1 MNGKFVLAGLPS
13 KPQLARS
20 CSRAGRWRLQPEL
33 HTEAKSGLEIGAG
46 SAITQLR
53 EINTGSRIL
62 KAWEKQK
69 KRKQREVCQGFAV
82 LEDGALAHN
91 LQEQEIEQ
99 YYASN
104 VQKNQLV
111 QRDVRI
117 AKRLQDEED
126 QRRRLTDCR
135 RQIEEQDSEYAQT
148 IQEDIRRR
156 AEEARRREEQDEE
169 IAKKLQEEEELEI
182 RRRRLDSGCQGN
194 QTGLLSNREC
204 GRLQT
209 HQRHQPYPVDWRH
222 SEGGSA
228 SRGRLLPPSAT
239 ANRQRTAQL
248 EPADNSGVPGDCPV
262 RQGSSALQYVKNNLD
277 AAPRGPAVV
286 LPEEDCSRSPRAG
299 RVHRGGDFREDEG
312 WVRSG
317 RRGDFQEVDFRDER
331 GYRERVG
338 WVSRELREGEGG
350 ATGYH
355 RDFREREGG
364 TTSSSSHRDFR
375 EREGGASSS
384 NHRDFREREGGASS
398 SNHRDFREREGGAS
412 SSNHRDFREREGG
425 ASSSSS
431 NHRDFRE
438 REGGASSSNHR
449 DFREREGGASSS
461 NHRDFRERE
470 GGASSSSSNHADH
483 RRREGGVMEN
493 GGGACTSHRGDVRVG
508 GANVSSC
515 SRHDDRRER
524 RRQSEHRRSE
534 KFSPSSSE
542 EEEEGGNERRRR
554 RTREHRPHRQHSLPA
569 TPLSPAARDWRKT
582 AEGGSCAGAAPPAGL
597 HVEVAQM
604 GLQDREQVLRDAELA
619 RRLQEEE
626 EEEERLL
633 RKGQRPENDISP
645 PSPAS
650 TGRLWD
656 QAAEE
661 DFRAAQVAQDE
672 EIARFMQRQEMK
684 ASRDLEG
691 QGSRME
697 HSDLTDSSEKRRSQN
712 RKVLPRSWY
721 QNLERAEAS
730 PGQHERLDSEGLPS
744 PREEGSPDRRASPA
758 HRQQQQQHLLPR
770 NIAEELDPTFRV
782 KRQEDAA
789 EEPALPTPAAARSPP
804 GPPCRFHDY
813 TDERAEPTFIP
824 PTKRQS
830 DKISRPKTKDRKEGC
845 KQQ

>member
-1 MNGKFVLAGLPS
+1 M
-13 KPQLARS
+13 
-20 CSRAGRWRLQPEL
+20 
-33 HTEAKSGLEIGAG
+33 TELEIDQ
-46 SAITQLR
+46 SHLPRVQ
-53 EINTGSRIL
+53 
-62 KAWEKQK
+62 
-69 KRKQREVCQGFAV
+69 EVCQGFAV

-209 HQRHQPYPVDWRH
+209 HQRHQPSPVDWRH

-228 SRGRLLPPSAT
+228 SRGRHLPPSAT

-248 EPADNSGVPGDCPV
+248 EPADNSGVPRDCSV

-277 AAPRGPAVV
+277 AAPCGPAVV

-384 NHRDFREREGGASS
+384 
-398 SNHRDFREREGGAS
+398 
-412 SSNHRDFREREGG
+412 
-425 ASSSSS
+425 S

-470 GGASSSSSNHADH
+470 VGVSSSNHRDFREKEGGASSSSNNHADH

-508 GANVSSC
+508 GDNVSSC
-515 SRHDDRRER
+515 SRHGDRRER

-597 HVEVAQM
+597 HAEVAQM

-633 RKGQRPENDISP
+633 RKGQRPGNDISP

-650 TGRLWD
+650 TGRLRD
-656 QAAEE
+656 QAEEEE

-697 HSDLTDSSEKRRSQN
+697 HSDLTDSSERRRSQN
-712 RKVLPRSWY
+712 RK
-721 QNLERAEAS
+721 AEAP

-744 PREEGSPDRRASPA
+744 PREEGSPDRRASSV
-758 HRQQQQQHLLPR
+758 HRQQQHLLPR

>member
-1 MNGKFVLAGLPS
+1 M
-13 KPQLARS
+13 
-20 CSRAGRWRLQPEL
+20 
-33 HTEAKSGLEIGAG
+33 TELEIDQ
-46 SAITQLR
+46 SHLPRVQ
-53 EINTGSRIL
+53 
-62 KAWEKQK
+62 
-69 KRKQREVCQGFAV
+69 EVCQGFAV

-126 QRRRLTDCR
+126 RRRRLADCR

-194 QTGLLSNREC
+194 QTGLLSNRE
-204 GRLQT
+204 
-209 HQRHQPYPVDWRH
+209 
-222 SEGGSA
+222 
-228 SRGRLLPPSAT
+228 
-239 ANRQRTAQL
+239 
-248 EPADNSGVPGDCPV
+248 
-262 RQGSSALQYVKNNLD
+262 
-277 AAPRGPAVV
+277 
-286 LPEEDCSRSPRAG
+286 
-299 RVHRGGDFREDEG
+299 
-312 WVRSG
+312 
-317 RRGDFQEVDFRDER
+317 
-331 GYRERVG
+331 
-338 WVSRELREGEGG
+338 
-350 ATGYH
+350 
-355 RDFREREGG
+355 
-364 TTSSSSHRDFR
+364 
-375 EREGGASSS
+375 
-384 NHRDFREREGGASS
+384 
-398 SNHRDFREREGGAS
+398 
-412 SSNHRDFREREGG
+412 
-425 ASSSSS
+425 
-431 NHRDFRE
+431 
-438 REGGASSSNHR
+438 
-449 DFREREGGASSS
+449 
-461 NHRDFRERE
+461 
-470 GGASSSSSNHADH
+470 
-483 RRREGGVMEN
+483 
-493 GGGACTSHRGDVRVG
+493 
-508 GANVSSC
+508 
-515 SRHDDRRER
+515 
-524 RRQSEHRRSE
+524 
-534 KFSPSSSE
+534 
-542 EEEEGGNERRRR
+542 
-554 RTREHRPHRQHSLPA
+554 
-569 TPLSPAARDWRKT
+569 
-582 AEGGSCAGAAPPAGL
+582 GGSCAGAAPPAGL
-597 HVEVAQM
+597 HAEVAQM

-633 RKGQRPENDISP
+633 RKGQRPGNDISP

-656 QAAEE
+656 QAEEE

-684 ASRDLEG
+684 ASRDPEG
-691 QGSRME
+691 QGSRIE
-697 HSDLTDSSEKRRSQN
+697 HGDLTDSSERRRSQN
-712 RKVLPRSWY
+712 RK
-721 QNLERAEAS
+721 AEAS

-758 HRQQQQQHLLPR
+758 HRQQQQHLLPR

-789 EEPALPTPAAARSPP
+789 EEPALPTPAAPQSPP

-813 TDERAEPTFIP
+813 ADERAEPTFIP

>member
-1 MNGKFVLAGLPS
+1 M
-13 KPQLARS
+13 
-20 CSRAGRWRLQPEL
+20 
-33 HTEAKSGLEIGAG
+33 TELEIDQ
-46 SAITQLR
+46 SHLPRVQ
-53 EINTGSRIL
+53 
-62 KAWEKQK
+62 
-69 KRKQREVCQGFAV
+69 EVCQGFAV

-135 RQIEEQDSEYAQT
+135 RQMNISSRASRCSEEQDSEYAQT

-194 QTGLLSNREC
+194 QTGLLSNRE
-204 GRLQT
+204 
-209 HQRHQPYPVDWRH
+209 
-222 SEGGSA
+222 
-228 SRGRLLPPSAT
+228 
-239 ANRQRTAQL
+239 
-248 EPADNSGVPGDCPV
+248 
-262 RQGSSALQYVKNNLD
+262 
-277 AAPRGPAVV
+277 
-286 LPEEDCSRSPRAG
+286 
-299 RVHRGGDFREDEG
+299 
-312 WVRSG
+312 
-317 RRGDFQEVDFRDER
+317 
-331 GYRERVG
+331 
-338 WVSRELREGEGG
+338 
-350 ATGYH
+350 
-355 RDFREREGG
+355 
-364 TTSSSSHRDFR
+364 
-375 EREGGASSS
+375 
-384 NHRDFREREGGASS
+384 
-398 SNHRDFREREGGAS
+398 
-412 SSNHRDFREREGG
+412 
-425 ASSSSS
+425 
-431 NHRDFRE
+431 
-438 REGGASSSNHR
+438 
-449 DFREREGGASSS
+449 
-461 NHRDFRERE
+461 
-470 GGASSSSSNHADH
+470 
-483 RRREGGVMEN
+483 
-493 GGGACTSHRGDVRVG
+493 
-508 GANVSSC
+508 
-515 SRHDDRRER
+515 
-524 RRQSEHRRSE
+524 
-534 KFSPSSSE
+534 
-542 EEEEGGNERRRR
+542 
-554 RTREHRPHRQHSLPA
+554 
-569 TPLSPAARDWRKT
+569 
-582 AEGGSCAGAAPPAGL
+582 GGSCAGAAPPAGL
-597 HVEVAQM
+597 HAEVAQM

-633 RKGQRPENDISP
+633 RKGQRPGNDISP

-650 TGRLWD
+650 TGRLRD
-656 QAAEE
+656 QAEEEE

-697 HSDLTDSSEKRRSQN
+697 HSDLTDSSERRRSQN
-712 RKVLPRSWY
+712 RK
-721 QNLERAEAS
+721 AEAP

-744 PREEGSPDRRASPA
+744 PREEGSPDRRASSV
-758 HRQQQQQHLLPR
+758 HRQQQHLLPR